1 MSHPRASDKSDRLIT
16 VGWAALARRENLF
29 PGAVLL
35 LVTAASWTYT
45 VQQGRAMDEMG
56 MAGQMDS
63 RIAFFLLA
71 WAVMMVAM
79 MLPAILPLI
88 LLYRITA
95 RERTARSGAWSGMV
109 ALIMGYVVLWTA
121 TGLPVYAYQ
130 QIIGHVSL
138 GGSIGPGLLLIA
150 GGVYQFTTLK
160 RSCHMRCSNPLFF
173 LLRHW
178 RPGARGALRLGVLHA
193 IDCIGCCAGLMVA
206 LVALGAMNMAWM
218 STAAILIF
226 IEKTLPGGHRVAW
239 PLGVA
244 LIGGGLVVLATP
256 WLGSVL

>member
-1 MSHPRASDKSDRLIT
+1 MFPPRASDETARPVA
-16 VGWAALARRENLF
+16 VGWTTLAKRENLV

-35 LVTAASWTYT
+35 LMTAASWAYT
-45 VQQGRAMDEMG
+45 IQQGRATDEMG

-63 RIAFFLLA
+63 RLVFFLLA
-71 WAVMMVAM
+71 WAVMMIAM

-88 LLYRITA
+88 LLYRVTA
-95 RERTARSGAWSGMV
+95 RERTSRPGAWSGIAALV
-109 ALIMGYVVLWTA
+109 AGYVVLWTA

-130 QIIGHVSL
+130 QIIDHVSK
-138 GGSIGPGLLLIA
+138 GGSIGPGLLLIVA
-150 GGVYQFTTLK
+150 GIYQFTTLK
-160 RSCHMRCSNPLFF
+160 HSCHTRCSSPLFF

-193 IDCIGCCAGLMVA
+193 ADCIGCCAGLMIA
-206 LVALGAMNMAWM
+206 LVGLGAMNMAWM
-218 STAAILIF
+218 ATAAIIIF

-244 LIGGGLVVLATP
+244 LLGGGLVVLATP